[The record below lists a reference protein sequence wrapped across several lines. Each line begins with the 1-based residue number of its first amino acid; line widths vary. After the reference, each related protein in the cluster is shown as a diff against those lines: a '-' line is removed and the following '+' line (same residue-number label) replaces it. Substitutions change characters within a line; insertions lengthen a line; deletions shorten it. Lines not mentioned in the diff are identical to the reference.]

1 MFSHYVPRLR
11 TVAMLAL
18 LLILSAVA
26 YGFAAANTVPV
37 SGAGDGSGA
46 ISGYTVSGISYT
58 LNGTDPTKLDKVVFT
73 LAPAV
78 VGAPAPTTVKIR
90 LDSSTNWYSCTVAT
104 NVATCNTVTPQATVA
119 GAASLQV
126 VALGN

>member
-1 MFSHYVPRLR
+1 MSYHYFPRLR
-11 TVAMLAL
+11 TLAL
-18 LLILSAVA
+18 LAVLLILSAVA

-46 ISGYTVSGISYT
+46 ISGYTVSGITYT

-78 VGAPAPTTVKIR
+78 VGAPAPVTVKIR
-90 LDSSTNWYSCTVAT
+90 LDSSANWYGCTMAT
-104 NVATCNTVTPQATVA
+104 NIATCNTVTPQATVL
-119 GAASLQV
+119 GATNLQV
-126 VALGN
+126 VAISN